1 MTNIQK
7 YLKSQKVSQE
17 ELASILQISRPTAAK
32 ILNGENDVTV
42 TQASFLSEKL
52 SVNLND
58 LINGTWDKERI
69 TFEVDNL
76 QNGSKGKA
84 GKTKKSEMRISIPFE
99 NVEKFKNMFLYIIE
113 KMGAMPNVGQT
124 FLYKILYFCDF
135 DYYEKFE
142 EQLTGAKY
150 VKNHFGPTPKK
161 VFFDKIISEL
171 ESSGKLETVKS
182 KYFDKEQTKYLP
194 KISADISLFSAQQI
208 KHVDEEIE
216 RFKDKT
222 ASWMSEYSHLD
233 VPWIMSELNK
243 EIDYEAVFYRTDK
256 TSQRVYEDIKL

>member
-1 MTNIQK
+1 MFKAVKYMKDVTTFLKEQK
-7 YLKSQKVSQE
+7 ISQE
-17 ELASILQISRPTAAK
+17 ELAGILSISRPTAAK

-42 TQASFLSEKL
+42 AQVKILSEKF

-58 LINGTWDKERI
+58 LINGTWGKQEIIFESKAVKSKKIKED
-69 TFEVDNL
+69 F
-76 QNGSKGKA
+76 
-84 GKTKKSEMRISIPFE
+84 RISIPFE
-99 NVEKFKNMFLYIIE
+99 NVEKFKNMFLYIVE
-113 KMGAMPNVGQT
+113 KIGAMPNVGQT
-124 FLYKILYFCDF
+124 FLYKMLYFCDF

-171 ESSGKLETVKS
+171 ESAGKLETVKS

-194 KISADISLFSAQQI
+194 KVSADISFFSAQQI
-208 KHVDEEIE
+208 KHIDEEIL

-222 ASWMSEYSHLD
+222 AAWISDFSHQD
-233 VPWIMSELNK
+233 VPWIMTDMNDV
-243 EIDYEAVFYRTDK
+243 IDYESVFYRTDK
-256 TSQRVYEDIKL
+256 TSTREYEHIKL